1 MVSVGEV
8 SLGALLAGATRDG
21 GTLSATIPAQWL
33 QGRTTYGGLSTM
45 LALEA
50 AKGLADDLPPLRSA
64 TVTFLRPLGGAVT
77 ARATLVRRGRSASF
91 VDAEVSGEEG
101 VGLKAGFV
109 FVADRESDLHHDD
122 NPMPAV
128 VDPDTA
134 ADAFRSGGPGFAP
147 NFEWRHAS
155 AEQRRGVPELLLWV
169 RLRERE
175 GLAPATELIAMADV
189 LPPGAMPL
197 MTERRPISSITWLVN
212 LLSPLPVTTDGWWLL
227 RSTAHH
233 LAGGFSSQHMTMW
246 NRAGVCVAQGMQS
259 VAIF

>member
-1 MVSVGEV
+1 V
-8 SLGALLAGATRDG
+8 SLTSLLEAATREG
-21 GTLSATIPAQWL
+21 GTLSATIPEQWL

-64 TVTFLRPLGGAVT
+64 TVTFLRPLGGAVE
-77 ARATLVRRGRSASF
+77 ARATIVRRGRSASF
-91 VDAEVSGEEG
+91 VDAEVSGEDG
-101 VGLKAGFV
+101 VGLKASFV
-109 FVADRESDLHHDD
+109 FVADRESAIRHDE

-128 VDPDTA
+128 VDPETA
-134 ADAFRSGGPGFAP
+134 VDAFRSGGPGFAP

-155 AEQRRGVPELLLWV
+155 AERQRGVPELLLWV

-175 GLAPATELIAMADV
+175 GLSASNELIAMADV
-189 LPPGAMPL
+189 LPPGVMPL
-197 MTERRPISSITWLVN
+197 MTERRPISSIAWLVN
-212 LLSPLPVTTDGWWLL
+212 LLVAEPATTDGWWLL

-246 NRAGVCVAQGMQS
+246 NRDGICVAQGMQS